1 MIETVPA
8 QLDSGPIPV
17 PSHGTDGK
25 LLEAVAV
32 SKSFWRRGAL
42 LQGRIENRALDGVSL
57 ALAPGEIL
65 GLVGESGCGKSTF
78 AKVLLG
84 LEAADA
90 GSLDVAG
97 VPIFGTSRRAVP
109 ASRRGIQMVFQDPY
123 GSLNPRMM
131 VRDLLSEGL
140 RIRGGLSRARIDE
153 EVRRHLAL
161 VGLGSDAL
169 TKYPHQFSG
178 GQRQRL
184 CIARAIIVKPKVLIA
199 DEAASSL
206 DVSVQMQILNLLL
219 DLRDRI
225 GLAIIFISHD
235 MGVIEYL
242 CDRVAVM
249 YRGRIVEEGLASDV
263 LDHPRHPYTAHLIA
277 ARPRVGRRREVI
289 GTVAPDDDPAA
300 IAQASG
306 SLDRRCVYLE
316 RCGCAL
322 DRCAIEKP
330 PLLQAETTKL
340 ACFNPL
346 PAGSQ
351 ES

>member
-1 MIETVPA
+1 MTATSLGATQPQPKAATSATE
-8 QLDSGPIPV
+8 S
-17 PSHGTDGK
+17 K
-25 LLEAVAV
+25 LLTAVGV
-32 SKSFWRRGAL
+32 SKSYWRRGAL
-42 LQGRIENRALDGVSL
+42 LQGRIENRALDQVSL
-57 ALAPGEIL
+57 DLAAGEIL

-90 GSLDVAG
+90 GSLEVG
-97 VPIFGTSRRAVP
+97 NVQIFEPNRRAMP
-109 ASRRGIQMVFQDPY
+109 AAQRGIQMVFQDPY

-140 RIRGGLSRARIDE
+140 RIRGGLSRADIAD

-161 VGLGSDAL
+161 VGLSTDAL

-184 CIARAIIVKPKVLIA
+184 CIARAIIVNPKVLIA

-225 GLAIIFISHD
+225 GLGIIFISHD

-242 CDRVAVM
+242 CDRIAVM
-249 YRGRIVEEGLASDV
+249 YRGRIVEEGRAADI
-263 LDHPRHPYTAHLIA
+263 LDRPRHPYTNLLIA
-277 ARPRVGRRREVI
+277 ARPRVGQRRPTNRATGPEEDPSAI
-289 GTVAPDDDPAA
+289 ELAP
-300 IAQASG
+300 G
-306 SLDRRCVYLE
+306 NLDKRCLYAE
-316 RCGCAL
+316 RCGRAL
-322 DRCAIEKP
+322 DRCHIERP
-330 PLLQAETTKL
+330 SLAVHGTTKL
-340 ACFNPL
+340 ACYNPL
-346 PAGSQ
+346 
-351 ES
+351 

>member
-1 MIETVPA
+1 MIEPSPA
-8 QLDSGPIPV
+8 LRIAQPKAATSPRARASCSTPCGI
-17 PSHGTDGK
+17 
-25 LLEAVAV
+25 
-32 SKSFWRRGAL
+32 SKSYLATWHACCKDGSKTARS
-42 LQGRIENRALDGVSL
+42 IEVSL
-57 ALAPGEIL
+57 DLAPGEIL

-90 GSLDVAG
+90 GSLDVG
-97 VPIFGTSRRAVP
+97 SVRIFEPHRRTIP
-109 ASRRGIQMVFQDPY
+109 AAQRGIQMVFQDPY

-140 RIRGGLSRARIDE
+140 RIRGGLSRAEIAD

-161 VGLGSDAL
+161 VGLSTDAL

-225 GLAIIFISHD
+225 GLGIIFISHD

-242 CDRVAVM
+242 CDRIAVM
-249 YRGRIVEEGLASDV
+249 YRGRIVEEGA
-263 LDHPRHPYTAHLIA
+263 
-277 ARPRVGRRREVI
+277 GRRRSSTI
-289 GTVAPDDDPAA
+289 RGIPTPT
-300 IAQASG
+300 S
-306 SLDRRCVYLE
+306 
-316 RCGCAL
+316 
-322 DRCAIEKP
+322 
-330 PLLQAETTKL
+330 
-340 ACFNPL
+340 
-346 PAGSQ
+346 
-351 ES
+351 

>member
-1 MIETVPA
+1 MMQPMSTARDSETMPMLSPPA
-8 QLDSGPIPV
+8 GA
-17 PSHGTDGK
+17 K
-25 LLEAVAV
+25 LLEAVGI
-32 SKSFWRRGAL
+32 SKSFWRRGGL
-42 LQGRIENRALDGVSL
+42 LQSRIENRALDGVSL
-57 ALAPGEIL
+57 ELSAGEIL

-84 LEAADA
+84 LERAD
-90 GSLDVAG
+90 GGTLDVDG
-97 VPIFGTSRRAVP
+97 VRMFEPNRRAMP
-109 ASRRGIQMVFQDPY
+109 AARRGIQMVFQDPY

-131 VRDLLSEGL
+131 VRDLVSEGL
-140 RIRGGLSRARIDE
+140 RIRGALSRAEIAG
-153 EVRRHLAL
+153 EVQRHLAL
-161 VGLGSDAL
+161 VGLSADAL
-169 TKYPHQFSG
+169 SKYPHQFSG

-225 GLAIIFISHD
+225 GLGIILISHD

-242 CDRVAVM
+242 CDRIAVM
-249 YRGRIVEEGLASDV
+249 YLGRIVEEGLAADI

-277 ARPRVGRRREVI
+277 ARPRVSRRRDMI
-289 GTVAPDDDPAA
+289 GAAAADDDPAA
-300 IAQASG
+300 ITQESE

-316 RCGCAL
+316 RCGRAL
-322 DRCAIEKP
+322 ERCGFEKP
-330 PLLQAETTKL
+330 ALLEAGTSKL

-346 PAGSQ
+346 PPVRQ
-351 ES
+351 ER

>member
-1 MIETVPA
+1 MI
-8 QLDSGPIPV
+8 GPVSEPRD
-17 PSHGTDGK
+17 PRPTLATSPRTEGK
-25 LLEAVAV
+25 LLEAVGI
-32 SKSFWRRGAL
+32 SKSFWRRGTL
-42 LQGRIENRALDGVSL
+42 LQRRIENRALDDVSL
-57 ALAPGEIL
+57 DLAPGEIL

-90 GSLDVAG
+90 GSLDVG
-97 VPIFGTSRRAVP
+97 DVRIFEPNRRAIP
-109 ASRRGIQMVFQDPY
+109 AAQRGIQMVFQDPY

-140 RIRGGLSRARIDE
+140 RIRGGRPRAEIAN

-161 VGLGSDAL
+161 VGLGADAL

-184 CIARAIIVKPKVLIA
+184 CIARAIIVNPKVLIA

-225 GLAIIFISHD
+225 GLGIIFISHD

-242 CDRVAVM
+242 CDRIVVM
-249 YRGRIVEEGLASDV
+249 YRGRIVEEGLAADI
-263 LDHPRHPYTAHLIA
+263 LDHPRHPYTSHLIA
-277 ARPRVGRRREVI
+277 ARPRVGRRRDSTDTT
-289 GTVAPDDDPAA
+289 GPDEDPAA
-300 IAQASG
+300 IALAPG
-306 SLDRRCVYLE
+306 KLDDRCVYSE
-316 RCGCAL
+316 RCSRAL
-322 DRCAIEKP
+322 DRCHVEKP
-330 PLLQAETTKL
+330 QLISQGTTKI
-340 ACFNPL
+340 ACYNPL
-346 PAGSQ
+346 GNRSP
-351 ES
+351 

>member
-1 MIETVPA
+1 MIAAAPDTREPRPKTTTSPGA
-8 QLDSGPIPV
+8 D
-17 PSHGTDGK
+17 K
-25 LLEAVAV
+25 LLEAVGV
-32 SKSFWRRGAL
+32 SKSYWRRGSL
-42 LQGRIENRALDGVSL
+42 LQGRIENRALDQVSL
-57 ALAPGEIL
+57 DLAPGEIL

-90 GSLDVAG
+90 GSLDVG
-97 VPIFGTSRRAVP
+97 NVRIFEPHRRAIP
-109 ASRRGIQMVFQDPY
+109 AAQRGIQMVFQDPY

-140 RIRGGLSRARIDE
+140 RIRGALSRAEIAD

-161 VGLGSDAL
+161 VGLSTDAL

-184 CIARAIIVKPKVLIA
+184 CIARAIIVNPKVLIA

-225 GLAIIFISHD
+225 GLGIIFISHD

-242 CDRVAVM
+242 CDRIAVM
-249 YRGRIVEEGLASDV
+249 YRGRIVEEGLTSDI
-263 LDHPRHPYTAHLIA
+263 LDRPRHPYTGHLIA
-277 ARPRVGRRREVI
+277 ARPRVGQRRDD
-289 GTVAPDDDPAA
+289 TVTGGRDEDPAA
-300 IAQASG
+300 IGLAAVK
-306 SLDRRCVYLE
+306 LDKRCVYLE
-316 RCGCAL
+316 RCRRAVE
-322 DRCAIEKP
+322 RCAVEKP
-330 PLLQAETTKL
+330 ALATQGGVKL

-346 PAGSQ
+346 DDGSR
-351 ES
+351 